1 MSNQVNTNI
10 NTSSGNYAPVMSIGD
25 WIVTL
30 LIFCIPFVN
39 LIMVLVWAFSSNSNP
54 NRANYCKAYLIIG
67 VIVMILGFAFA
78 VMFGSIL
85 ASAVPQ
91 N

>member
-30 LIFCIPFVN
+30 LIFCIPLVN
-39 LIMVLVWAFSSNSNP
+39 LIMMLVWAFGGNSNP
-54 NRANYCKAYLIIG
+54 NRANFCKAYLILG
-67 VIVMILGFAFA
+67 VIGIILCFALMA
-78 VMFGSIL
+78 VFGSIL
-85 ASAVPQ
+85 ASSIPT